1 MFVVCGHSF
10 GLATGDPFR
19 EGAHVRKG
27 GCPEL
32 KEKYNLKVLG
42 EDR

>member
-1 MFVVCGHSF
+1 M
-10 GLATGDPFR
+10 ATGGPFH

-27 GCPEL
+27 GCPVL
-32 KEKYNLKVLG
+32 KEKYNLKALE